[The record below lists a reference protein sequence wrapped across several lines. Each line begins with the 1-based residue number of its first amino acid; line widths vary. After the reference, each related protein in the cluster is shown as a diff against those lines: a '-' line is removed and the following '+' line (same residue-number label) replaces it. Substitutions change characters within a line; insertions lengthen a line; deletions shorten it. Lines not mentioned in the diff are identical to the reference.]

1 MKKLARFEV
10 GTLVSHKRYGYRGAI
25 ADWDPEC
32 RADEAWYQSNATQPP
47 REQPWYHVLVH
58 GSDHTT
64 YVAQSNLEVYKGGEQ
79 VANPLTRQYFQCF
92 HEGRYHLKVSHSK
105 EAGR

>member
-1 MKKLARFEV
+1 MSKLARFEV
-10 GTLVSHKRYGYRGAI
+10 GTLVSHKRYGYRGVVAGFD
-25 ADWDPEC
+25 AEC

-47 REQPWYHVLVH
+47 RDQPWYHILVH

-79 VANPLTRQYFQCF
+79 VANPLTRQFFESF
-92 HEGRYHLKVSHSK
+92 HEGRYHLRQSHPE